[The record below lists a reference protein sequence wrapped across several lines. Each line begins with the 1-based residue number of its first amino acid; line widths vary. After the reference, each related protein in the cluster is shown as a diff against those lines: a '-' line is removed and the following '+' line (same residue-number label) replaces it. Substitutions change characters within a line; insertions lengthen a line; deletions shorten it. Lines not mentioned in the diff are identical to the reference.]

1 MADLITDSN
10 VLVGS
15 FLSEDR
21 FHNAG
26 LNYVN
31 RLENGDDIFHV
42 PMLVPVEVVAAIW
55 RRSQKLGLALVAR
68 ALKSFDDWEAD
79 GRIVLYPLDRARM
92 DAAMNVAVK
101 YRFSGSDSVIVA
113 LAEELNIPLKT
124 FDQEI
129 QRRFTGASS

>member
-10 VLVGS
+10 VIVAS
-15 FLSEDR
+15 FVSEDQ

-26 LNYVN
+26 LNYVDG
-31 RLENGDDIFHV
+31 LENGDDIFHV
-42 PMLVPVEVVAAIW
+42 PMLVPVEEVSTIW
-55 RRSQKLGLALVAR
+55 RRRQQQGLALVAR
-68 ALKSFDDWEAD
+68 AMKSFADWEAD
-79 GRIVLYPLDRARM
+79 GRVVLYPLDRARM
-92 DAAMNVAVK
+92 DTAMNMAVR

-129 QRRFTGASS
+129 QRRFAGASS